1 MCLYT
6 FETSRPGG
14 SLRRKSPTPVRSHRS
29 ATWGFSCSGQ
39 ARPERDGSEP
49 ASGRRTRHAAVA
61 ELLLDR
67 SNATLQRGIDET
79 KPWPRK
85 YCEGTALRSDATL
98 QCMGRALL
106 CISSPS
112 PLGPKTNQKSALR
125 FVASSGRTEPE
136 GDLPPAPG
144 PAPYLFRAAREKWTW
159 PGFTY
164 NASSGRSTQPREP
177 GTRRQARAP

>member
-1 MCLYT
+1 MSGVAL
-6 FETSRPGG
+6 FGG
-14 SLRRKSPTPVRSHRS
+14 SRQLRS
-29 ATWGFSCSGQ
+29 ARTAPLRGVPAASGR

-67 SNATLQRGIDET
+67 SNATLQRRIDET

-85 YCEGTALRSDATL
+85 HCEGTALRSDATL

-125 FVASSGRTEPE
+125 FVASSRRTEPE
-136 GDLPPAPG
+136 GDLPPRPRASTLPVPG
-144 PAPYLFRAAREKWTW
+144 REGKTDAAR
-159 PGFTY
+159 FY
-164 NASSGRSTQPREP
+164 IQ
-177 GTRRQARAP
+177 RQQRTLHPAQGARNT